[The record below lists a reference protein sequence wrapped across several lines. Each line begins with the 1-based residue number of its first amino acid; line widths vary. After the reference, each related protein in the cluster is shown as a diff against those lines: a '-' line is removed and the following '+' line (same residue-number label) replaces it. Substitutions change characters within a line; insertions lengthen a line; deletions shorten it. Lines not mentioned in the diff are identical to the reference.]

1 MNKDQ
6 TIQSINLF
14 KQEKEILNFACLA
27 GKKFNYLIH
36 AQFRSTISWNPY
48 PLRRDKA

>member
-1 MNKDQ
+1 MNKEQ

-27 GKKFNYLIH
+27 GEKFNYLIH
-36 AQFRSTISWNPY
+36 APFRSTISLDPY

>member
-6 TIQSINLF
+6 TIRSINLF
-14 KQEKEILNFACLA
+14 KQEKEILNFACLG

-48 PLRRDKA
+48 SLRRDIA